1 MDSNTTMQQRH
12 SSQGQSQSQSQ
23 LFHVHHETR
32 YDYAQVV
39 SISQQLL
46 HLEPREFVYQQRMSH
61 SIQISP
67 NADERIDSKDYFGN
81 HVQYLAINAPHDALI
96 VTAESQL
103 LLHPRPGVELLA
115 GSMPWQLAQ
124 SSLRETGI
132 RGAHPLRSEANKYLF
147 ESAFV
152 SFSPELAAYAESSFA
167 SDTSVLAAAL
177 DLTYRIHRD
186 FKFDAKATDISTPI
200 KELLEIRRGVCQDF
214 AHLMIGCLR
223 TKGIACRYMS
233 GYILTHPAPGKPRLV
248 GADASHAWVSV
259 YCPNTGWVDFDPTN
273 RCMVNLEHLTI
284 GWGRDF
290 GDVSLVRGVMLGG
303 GEQALK
309 VSVTVTPMS
318 EDPKKL

>member
-1 MDSNTTMQQRH
+1 MDNNSTLHQRH
-12 SSQGQSQSQSQ
+12 MGQYQASTSSGAAGTVQY
-23 LFHVHHETR
+23 HVLHETR

-39 SISQQLL
+39 SLSQQLL
-46 HLEPREFVYQQRMSH
+46 HLEPREFLYQQRLSH
-61 SIQISP
+61 SIHISP
-67 NADERIDSKDYFGN
+67 LPNERIDSKDYFGN
-81 HVQYLAINAPHDALI
+81 YVQYAAITTAHDSLV

-103 LLHPRPGVELLA
+103 LLHPRPGVELLE

-124 SSLRETGI
+124 TSLRETGI

-152 SFSPELAAYAESSFA
+152 SFSPELAAYAEPSFA
-167 SDTSVLAAAL
+167 NNTTVLAAAL
-177 DLTYRIHRD
+177 DLTHRIYGD
-186 FKFDAKATDISTPI
+186 FKFDSKATDISTPI
-200 KELLEIRRGVCQDF
+200 QDLLKIKRGVCQDF

-273 RCMVNLEHLTI
+273 RCMVNVEHLTI

-303 GEQALK
+303 GEQTLK
-309 VSVTVTPMS
+309 VSVTVTPQA
-318 EDPKKL
+318 